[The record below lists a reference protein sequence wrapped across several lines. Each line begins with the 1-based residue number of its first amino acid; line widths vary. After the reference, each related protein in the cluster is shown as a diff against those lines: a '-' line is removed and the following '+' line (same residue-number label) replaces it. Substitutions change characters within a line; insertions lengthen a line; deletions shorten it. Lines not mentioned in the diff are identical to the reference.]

1 MRKLNPAVVLF
12 LALITSVVLVIL
24 FTATIAIY
32 HDFVA
37 FEQEN
42 NMTAYAQQ
50 QNTQAN
56 NVLVMGFKFLF
67 IGLIGVTIALI
78 IYQKRT

>member
-1 MRKLNPAVVLF
+1 MNPAVVLF
-12 LALITSVVLVIL
+12 LALITSIVLVIL

-32 HDFVA
+32 HDFVTI
-37 FEQEN
+37 EQEN

-50 QNTQAN
+50 QNNQAN
-56 NVLVMGFKFLF
+56 NILVTGFKFLF

>member
-1 MRKLNPAVVLF
+1 MNPAVVLF
-12 LALITSVVLVIL
+12 LALITAIILVIL

-32 HDFVA
+32 HDFVTI
-37 FEQEN
+37 EQNN

-50 QNTQAN
+50 QNNQAN
-56 NVLVMGFKFLF
+56 NVLVTGFRFLF

>member
-1 MRKLNPAVVLF
+1 MNPAVVLF
-12 LALITSVVLVIL
+12 LALITSIILIIL

-32 HDFVA
+32 HDFVTI
-37 FEQEN
+37 EQN
-42 NMTAYAQQ
+42 YNMTAYAQQ

-56 NVLVMGFKFLF
+56 NVLVTGFRFLF

-78 IYQKRT
+78 IYQRRT